1 MYVTLSPAAW
11 NLQRKVHL
19 ASVAENVQTK
29 LLDEVSHQV
38 SDHSMSV
45 SDRDNCYPLSQ
56 SLPKRA
62 GGGLG
67 GGRAFR
73 EPTTVGTMEAHL
85 GGFIEGNHDDRVT

>member
-1 MYVTLSPAAW
+1 MYVTLTPVAW

-19 ASVAENVQTK
+19 ASVTENVQTK

-45 SDRDNCYPLSQ
+45 SQ

-62 GGGLG
+62 GGGWARG
-67 GGRAFR
+67 GGGGEGIQRTNHSRHNESALRSLSEAFK
-73 EPTTVGTMEAHL
+73 G
-85 GGFIEGNHDDRVT
+85 HDDKVM